1 MNNTILKLE
10 GITRDFG
17 DGKSVRRV
25 LHETDFT
32 VMPGQFTIIAGPSG
46 SGKTTLL
53 TIMGLMLKPSGGNIY
68 LSDKSVSGISEN
80 RLATMRLKNYGFVF
94 QQAELLPSLSVVENV
109 IVSSRI
115 QGGRITS
122 AIKKRAVE
130 LLDSFGLNDC
140 LNLKPGQL
148 SGGQKQRVSIA
159 RALIN
164 NPRILLCDE
173 PTSALDSESS
183 TIVLDTLKLI
193 SKDKTR
199 GLVMVT
205 HDPRVFPY
213 ADRLI
218 KIEDG
223 KIVYDSTTNG
233 KEEVKQ

>member
-1 MNNTILKLE
+1 MTDQILKLQ

-17 DGKSVRRV
+17 DGKSIRRV
-25 LHETDFT
+25 LYETDFAI
-32 VMPGQFTIIAGPSG
+32 MPGQFTIIAGPSG

-53 TIMGLMLKPSGGNIY
+53 TIMGLMLKPTGGEIF
-68 LSDKSVSGISEN
+68 LSADRVSGLSEN
-80 RLATMRLKNYGFVF
+80 RLAGIRLKNYGFVF
-94 QQAELLPSLSVVENV
+94 QQAELLASLSVVENV

-115 QGGRITS
+115 QGGRITA

-130 LLDSFGLNDC
+130 LLSSFGLKDC

-164 NPRILLCDE
+164 DPRILLCDE

-183 TIVLDTLKLI
+183 TVVLDTLKLI

-223 KIVYDSTTNG
+223 KIAYDSIKNG
-233 KEEVKQ
+233 KEDVTS